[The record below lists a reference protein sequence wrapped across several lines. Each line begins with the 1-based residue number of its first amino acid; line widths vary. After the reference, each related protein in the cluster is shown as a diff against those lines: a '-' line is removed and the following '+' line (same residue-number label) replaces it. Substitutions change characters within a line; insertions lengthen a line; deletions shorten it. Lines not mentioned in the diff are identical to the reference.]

1 VPVPEFIL
9 ELRKH
14 VGHAELWLPG
24 VTAVVRRDLGQIGQ
38 PELLLV
44 RRSDNGEWS
53 PVTGIIDPGEDPGV
67 TARREAL
74 EETGVTVT
82 VDRLA
87 SVSAG
92 ERVAYANGDRAVY
105 LDLTFACTYVSGEAH
120 VADDESTDVGWFP
133 VDALPPMKD
142 SVHERIAAALS
153 DEVAARFRA

>member
-24 VTAVVRRDLGQIGQ
+24 VTAVVRRED
-38 PELLLV
+38 ELLLV
-44 RRSDNGEWS
+44 RRSDNGQWS
-53 PVTGIIDPGEDPGV
+53 PVTGIVDPGEDPGV

-74 EETGVTVT
+74 EETGVRVT

-87 SVSAG
+87 SISAG
-92 ERVAYANGDRAVY
+92 ERVTHANGDLAVY

-120 VADDESTDVGWFP
+120 VADDESTEVGWFP
-133 VDALPPMKD
+133 LDALPPMKD
-142 SVHERIAAALS
+142 ALHERIAAALS
-153 DEVAARFRA
+153 GEVATRFRA